1 MLKKGLR
8 SIHYYGNYFSWLL
21 DNIMSDLNK
30 ESIKEL
36 LESNPEPSMRNI
48 EEGFTK
54 KDSIII
60 FCYTVF
66 LLLLVLVLDS
76 LGIGQ

>member
-1 MLKKGLR
+1 
-8 SIHYYGNYFSWLL
+8 
-21 DNIMSDLNK
+21 MSDLNK